1 MDSQAKQPNP
11 SDGRAEYGYGGY
23 NEYPGYGNEA
33 SGQRTLSDYLL
44 ILRERIWYI
53 VVVFLVIF
61 SSALVYTFSQ
71 TKIFSASAT
80 VQIMRRTAVTLPTQ
94 NPIDNNVLST
104 EDMNTMVKI
113 FESPTIIQKVSER
126 ITGDE
131 LRRFMQPYEKGRFG
145 DPLTPLE
152 VLGQN
157 RSIIPF
163 RMSLLVAIEY
173 RHPDRLIAAKVANL
187 FLEEFVQFNTRQRVD
202 ETFGILEDLKLRAE
216 SQKKKVEDLNR
227 QMQAYREKY
236 NMGSLDKTKD
246 IQTRK
251 LMEQGSLVTQS
262 GARLSEA
269 TVRWQ
274 QVEDRI
280 KANGDLLE
288 LPFIANNQLVAQLA
302 SQVAMQTITVKQ
314 LRERYKEKHPR
325 MIEANN
331 ALTQAQLEL
340 QKALKIAAELTKS
353 EYQTAFNADKEA
365 RGALAQIERDSLN
378 MDKIGVDYQMLEQ
391 DFLINREI
399 LDRTIGRIREID
411 LTSTIEGQNVQ
422 IRPISRAVPARED
435 EYVEPRIVL
444 NLAGGFI
451 LGIGFGL
458 AFAFVVAFIDDR
470 VKSSFDIE
478 SVVGLPLLGVI
489 PQIKKMDQADKAQV
503 ALNNADRQVAEAFL
517 TLHSSLRL
525 RNDSKNAQT
534 FLTTS
539 TVPGEGKSFTT
550 TNLALTFAAHGDRV
564 VVVDCDL
571 RKPNIHKSFRR
582 ENLKGVIDVCAG
594 SATIDDVVMRDVHP
608 NLDVIATGGR
618 AKNPTQILNSKNF
631 EIMIAELRKRYDRI
645 FIDTPPLAAVSDA
658 LIILPLVSGSIFTI
672 FFNKVRRKAAQHAA
686 RKLLESNVPVYGAVL
701 NGLNLAVAGY
711 YYAQYYDKSY
721 KDYYVMTES
730 EEGEDTAEADD
741 KVPEMPTSRS

>member
-1 MDSQAKQPNP
+1 MDSQAKQPKA

-71 TKIFSASAT
+71 TKIFSSSAT
-80 VQIMRRTAVTLPTQ
+80 VQIMRRPAMTLPT
-94 NPIDNNVLST
+94 PELLPTNVIST

-152 VLGQN
+152 VLGEN
-157 RSIIPF
+157 RSIVPF

-202 ETFGILEDLKLRAE
+202 QTFGILEDLKLRAE
-216 SQKKKVEDLNR
+216 SQRKTVEDLNR

-274 QVEDRI
+274 QVDERL
-280 KANGDLLE
+280 KNNGDLLE
-288 LPFIANNQLVAQLA
+288 LPFIASNPLVSQLA
-302 SQVAMQTITVKQ
+302 SQIAMQTITIKQ
-314 LRERYKEKHPR
+314 LRERYKEKHPK
-325 MIEANN
+325 MIEASN

-340 QKALKIAAELTKS
+340 QKAVKIAAELVKS
-353 EYQTAFNADKEA
+353 EYEAALNSNKEA
-365 RGALAQIERDSLN
+365 RAILAQIEKESFEI
-378 MDKIGVDYQMLEQ
+378 DKAAVDYQMIER
-391 DFLINREI
+391 DFLVNSSI
-399 LDRTIGRIREID
+399 LDNTIKRIRELDI
-411 LTSTIEGQNVQ
+411 TSTIEGQNIQ
-422 IRPISRAVPARED
+422 ISPISRAVPARED
-435 EYVEPRIVL
+435 QYVEPRIVL
-444 NLAGGFI
+444 NLAGGFV

-564 VVVDCDL
+564 VVLDCDL